1 MSKEISIKHGDYRLL
16 VKQAAAL
23 IKGESDCIANAAN
36 LSALL
41 FNQLEDVNWA
51 GFYFVKN
58 TELVLGPFQ
67 GQVACSRI
75 PLDRG
80 VCGKAATT
88 AQVQRVADVHQFDGH
103 VACDAAS
110 NSEIVIP
117 LIYNQKVIAVLDLDS
132 PELARFDEIDQ
143 QYLVEL
149 ANVFIENTAFG
160 LPV

>member
-1 MSKEISIKHGDYRLL
+1 M
-16 VKQAAAL
+16 
-23 IKGESDCIANAAN
+23 
-36 LSALL
+36 
-41 FNQLEDVNWA
+41 
-51 GFYFVKN
+51 KN

-149 ANVFIENTAFG
+149 ANVFIENTVFG